1 MGAEGLG
8 LESFIPKY
16 KKKIFS
22 VKYKIFS
29 QGDFFL
35 FLGLMAEKFHLE
47 IKEKNF
53 FRKNISNFFLDIFFS
68 FSALGLESAL
78 GRCTIHYLS
87 EAWLLQNSS
96 CKKQEPDNS
105 IVILLQCLDVFSAVL
120 RQTTIAQQ

>member
-1 MGAEGLG
+1 MFFFFFWRGMGAEGLG

-53 FRKNISNFFLDIFFS
+53 FRKNISNFFLDIFFL
-68 FSALGLESAL
+68 F
-78 GRCTIHYLS
+78 RP
-87 EAWLLQNSS
+87 WVW
-96 CKKQEPDNS
+96 K
-105 IVILLQCLDVFSAVL
+105 V
-120 RQTTIAQQ
+120 R